1 MKPVLL
7 IGGHGITGRKT
18 AQQLRLRHP
27 HVPLAIAGRNLA
39 AAEAFADEL
48 GNAVAYAADIG
59 GNAADLGLPHG
70 DFSAM
75 SVFLMDETGD
85 ALRFASDH
93 AIPYVAV
100 TGGAFE
106 MGLQF
111 AIGMHAMNHCS
122 VTIASN
128 WFCGGALMPILA
140 LCGELSSVEAVTAG
154 IVIDRNDGPS
164 GPATRADFERILG
177 TCTSMPLRS
186 QGAYKWVAGDTGKE
200 QYIGTGGRRLEGRP
214 AVSIDAVAIGAATGA
229 RDVTV
234 LETWGDSLSWTDEQ
248 LSSDEIVI
256 EARGTAKDG
265 SRVILR
271 QEVVAA
277 RDAAPITAITIA
289 MLLDR
294 AGGLSSG
301 VPLAQ
306 GIYTAERA
314 LDLAE
319 TVAWMKEAGIR
330 FGPVSVRPVEPERL

>member
-1 MKPVLL
+1 MKPILL

-18 AQQLRLRHP
+18 AQQLRLLHP

-39 AAEAFADEL
+39 AARAFADEL
-48 GNAVAYAADIG
+48 GNAVAYATDISG
-59 GNAADLGLPHG
+59 TVPDLGLPHG
-70 DFSAM
+70 EFSAM
-75 SVFLMDETGD
+75 AVFLMDETGD

-111 AIGMHAMNHCS
+111 AIGMHAMDDCS

-128 WFCGGALMPILA
+128 WFCGGALMAVLA
-140 LCGELSSVEAVTAG
+140 LCGELSSVDAVTAG
-154 IVIDRNDGPS
+154 IVIDRNDGQS

-186 QGAYKWVAGDTGKE
+186 QGIYKWVTGAAGKAD
-200 QYIGTGGRRLEGRP
+200 YIGTGGRKLEGTP
-214 AVSIDAVAIGAATGA
+214 AVSVDAVAIGAATGA
-229 RDVTV
+229 RDVMV
-234 LETWGDSLSWTDEQ
+234 LETWGDSLSWIEEQ

-265 SRVILR
+265 SRVVIR
-271 QEVVAA
+271 QEVVAS
-277 RDAAPITAITIA
+277 RETAPITAITIA
-289 MLLDR
+289 MLLDG
-294 AGGLSSG
+294 AAGLSSG
-301 VPLAQ
+301 APLAP

-314 LDLAE
+314 LDPARA
-319 TVAWMKEAGIR
+319 VAWMKQAGVR
-330 FGPVSVRPVEPERL
+330 FGPVSSRSA

>member
-1 MKPVLL
+1 MKPILL

-39 AAEAFADEL
+39 AARAFADEL
-48 GNAVAYAADIG
+48 GNAVAYAADIS
-59 GNAADLGLPHG
+59 GNVPDLGLPHG
-70 DFSAM
+70 EFSAM
-75 SVFLMDETGD
+75 AVFLMDETGD
-85 ALRFASDH
+85 ALRFASDN

-111 AIGMHAMNHCS
+111 AIGMHAMDDS
-122 VTIASN
+122 SITIASN
-128 WFCGGALMPILA
+128 WFCGGALMAILA
-140 LCGELSSVEAVTAG
+140 LCGELSNVEAVTAG
-154 IVIDRNDGPS
+154 IVIDRNNGPS

-186 QGAYKWVAGDTGKE
+186 QGIYKWVTGETGKAN
-200 QYIGTGGRRLEGRP
+200 YIGTGGRKLEGTP

-229 RDVTV
+229 RDVTI
-234 LETWGDSLSWTDEQ
+234 LETWGDSLSWLEEQ

-271 QEVVAA
+271 QEVVAP
-277 RDAAPITAITIA
+277 RDSAPITAITIA
-289 MLLDR
+289 MLLDG
-294 AGGLSSG
+294 AAGLSSG
-301 VPLAQ
+301 ASLAP

-314 LDLAE
+314 LDPAKAA
-319 TVAWMKEAGIR
+319 VWMKEAGVR
-330 FGPVSVRPVEPERL
+330 FGPVSIRSA